1 MLSARIALVR
11 HGQSTWNADARLQGQ
26 ADPPLSELGRREA
39 AALAPALGAFA
50 PERVITTDLRRARET
65 AQALGHP
72 AAVPDPVWREID
84 VGEWEGRPLAELPA
98 GQEPAW
104 RGGDLVPPGGER
116 WEELEARVA
125 DALDGLIAAGGDW
138 LVVTHGGGTRAG
150 VAHGAGAAAR
160 RIAGPVNASVPVVP
174 PARLLAFGWRPD
186 GDVPGL
192 SAPCPGCQPP
202 QVPVRATVGSY

>member
-1 MLSARIALVR
+1 MVSARIALVR
-11 HGQSTWNADARLQGQ
+11 HGQSTWNAEARLQGQ

-39 AALAPALGAFA
+39 AALAPALAPFA
-50 PERVITTDLRRARET
+50 ADHVLTSDLRRARET

-72 AAVPDPVWREID
+72 DAAPDPAWREID
-84 VGEWEGRPLAELPA
+84 VGEWAGRSLAELPP

-125 DALDGLIAAGGDW
+125 DALDELIAAGGDW
-138 LVVTHGGGTRAG
+138 LVVTHGGVIRAA
-150 VAHGAGAAAR
+150 VAYVTGADAR
-160 RIAGPVNASVPVVP
+160 RIAGPANASVTVVGP
-174 PARLLAFGWRPD
+174 ERLLAFAWTPD

-192 SAPCPGCQPP
+192 SAP
-202 QVPVRATVGSY
+202 